1 MNPGDLADIPRLYTA
16 LAEWLACLVY
26 ILSLRP
32 RKRAS
37 ARFWASSAG
46 MLAVQSAFLVLTDN
60 VPLPLWIPCML
71 AAIGLMF
78 LFINFG
84 CGSGPLSAG
93 YYTVRAFI
101 LAEFGASLEWQLY
114 YHYANLAG
122 ADRLPARLAFLA
134 VVYAAAFGIVY
145 LLEVRSGT
153 AEHPVAVTGRE
164 LANAVIIGASVFLI
178 SNLSYTQADTP
189 FSSQYVSDIFNIRTL
204 VDLGGIAILYAYHL
218 QRVELQMRH
227 ELETIDGILRSQ
239 YAQYQQSRESIDLIN
254 RKYHDLKHQI
264 AALRAEPDETRRSAW
279 LDEMESD
286 INTYEAQNKTGNQ
299 VLDVLLTGKSL
310 YCQKH
315 GIRVTTVADGTV
327 LEAVSPM
334 DLCTLVGNALDNAIE
349 SVKKIDDKEKRLI
362 HVTVARQKNFAL
374 LRFENCFEGE
384 LTFENGLPRTTKGD
398 TAYHGYGLKSIRRT
412 AQKYG
417 GTVTVNTRKNWFEL
431 KILLPLAEESAAE

>member
-1 MNPGDLADIPRLYTA
+1 MNPSDLADIPRLYTA

-26 ILSLRP
+26 ILSLLP
-32 RKRAS
+32 EKRGS
-37 ARFWASSAG
+37 LRFWGLAAG
-46 MLAVQSAFLVLTDN
+46 MLAVQSIFLVATDD

-78 LFINFG
+78 LFLFLA
-84 CGSGPLSAG
+84 CGRGALNAG

-122 ADRLPARLAFLA
+122 QDSFLARLAFLA
-134 VVYAAAFGIVY
+134 VVYAVVFGLMF
-145 LLEVRSGT
+145 LLEARSHA
-153 AEHPVAVTGRE
+153 AEHPITITPRE
-164 LANAVIIGASVFLI
+164 LANAAIIGASAFLI

-189 FSSQYVSDIFNIRTL
+189 FSSQYVGDIFNIRTL

-218 QRVELQMRH
+218 QRAELQVRH
-227 ELETIDGILRSQ
+227 ELETMDSILRSQ

-254 RKYHDLKHQI
+254 RKHQI
-264 AALRAEPDETRRSAW
+264 AALRAEPDAERRSAW

-315 GIRVTTVADGTV
+315 DIHLTTVADGTV
-327 LEAVSPM
+327 LAGVSPM

-349 SVKKIDDKEKRLI
+349 SVKKIEDREKRLI
-362 HVTVARQKNFAL
+362 HVAVSRQKNFAL

-384 LTFENGLPRTTKGD
+384 LTFENGLPRTTKGNTD
-398 TAYHGYGLKSIRRT
+398 YHGYGLKSIRRT

-431 KILLPLAEESAAE
+431 KILLPLAEGTQEK